1 MTLTALRIANFKAFA
16 DVQRVPL
23 RPITLIYGAN
33 SAGKSSILHALAL
46 AHHAVETGE
55 LDTQRTQIGGESIDL
70 GGFRQYVHRRER
82 ERQVELT
89 FEIDPGRL
97 AGRVAE
103 LLAASRRVAVEIAI
117 GSVRDRQQPAKVEG
131 HVEAELERFLV
142 GLLPGKAD
150 ALRRLVREL
159 VVLGLVIAPAGKG
172 LAVKIMRGSREVAL
186 ARPSLLIL
194 SENGDVEIVAQWLRR
209 DLRAAVGDSATA
221 IQLTDDYLRQA
232 EPYRVTHS
240 RWPRGHFYDVRG
252 REKAFAAVVAAFA
265 GRIRRLVPDR
275 DVNAHERVTLTRFA
289 VEADGALLL
298 SMSARAGGLLRLDR
312 LDHAHPVFREL
323 FRGLLMLATTT
334 QQVRAE
340 DFATLGEVL
349 DGLVPGITARAGGL
363 FPRIEEES
371 AGGETER
378 QREQAFVPVSR
389 GRRQED
395 LARAACLF
403 LPKALRDLVA
413 GLGVALED
421 EIRRL
426 CYLGPLRSYP
436 PRHLAFSQEHD
447 PNWFAGG
454 GYAWDVVRRR
464 EDVRRRV
471 NAWLGDASRLKT
483 PYELEVR
490 HLFAWGEMAA
500 LWEGFAGRMSQEQI
514 SRLFKRGLV
523 EELRSWPYEEIWKTE
538 RDPEAWKQLME
549 GLSDRVVDPE
559 ELRPALEAEL
569 GASGLEAIQELVL
582 VDKRSGTRVTHRDVG
597 IGVSQVLPVLV
608 AAYASKG
615 KLLAV
620 EQPEIHLHPALQAEL
635 GDVFLGAALGE
646 GANTLLIESH
656 SEHLL
661 LRIMRRMRETFEG
674 TLPEGL
680 PQVHPE
686 DVMVLFIEP
695 DGPKSIVREMPLN
708 ERGEL
713 VKAWPGGFFEEG
725 LREVF

>member
-1 MTLTALRIANFKAFA
+1 VTLTAFRIGNFKAFA
-16 DVQRVPL
+16 AEQRVPL

-55 LDTQRTQIGGESIDL
+55 LDTQRTQIGGEAIDL

-82 ERQVELT
+82 ERQVELA
-89 FEIDPGRL
+89 FEVDPGRL
-97 AGRVAE
+97 SGRVAE
-103 LLAASRRVAVEIAI
+103 LLRSARGVVVELAVGAGFTSEQRTLFGDLDRVL
-117 GSVRDRQQPAKVEG
+117 DPEG
-131 HVEAELERFLV
+131 GARVERFAIEV
-142 GLLPGKAD
+142 D
-150 ALRRLVREL
+150 E
-159 VVLGLVIAPAGKG
+159 AP
-172 LAVKIMRGSREVAL
+172 
-186 ARPSLLIL
+186 
-194 SENGDVEIVAQWLRR
+194 
-209 DLRAAVGDSATA
+209 
-221 IQLTDDYLRQA
+221 
-232 EPYRVTHS
+232 
-240 RWPRGHFYDVRG
+240 
-252 REKAFAAVVAAFA
+252 
-265 GRIRRLVPDR
+265 
-275 DVNAHERVTLTRFA
+275 
-289 VEADGALLL
+289 LL

-334 QQVRAE
+334 QEVRAE
-340 DFATLGEVL
+340 DFAALGEVL
-349 DGLVPGITARAGGL
+349 DGLVPGITARTGGL

-371 AGGETER
+371 AAGEAER
-378 QREQAFVPVSR
+378 QREEAFVPVSR
-389 GRRQED
+389 GQRQED
-395 LARAACLF
+395 LARAARLF

-413 GLGVALED
+413 GLGMALEG

-426 CYLGPLRSYP
+426 RYLGPLRSYP
-436 PRHLAFSQEHD
+436 PRHLAFSQHHD

-454 GYAWDVVRRR
+454 GYAWDVVRTR

-471 NAWLGDASRLKT
+471 NAWLGDVSRLKT
-483 PYELEVR
+483 PYELDVR
-490 HLFAWGEMAA
+490 DLLPAPAVAGELPSKLGKALHDLAAA
-500 LWEGFAGRMSQEQI
+500 LLGRLHGDERPELTALAAEVAE
-514 SRLFKRGLV
+514 RLGELDPDDPDDTIPEI
-523 EELRSWPYEEIWKTE
+523 EELVAATTDAEALSE
-538 RDPEAWKQLME
+538 RWAREMVDSRPETLQ
-549 GLSDRVVDPE
+549 D
-559 ELRPALEAEL
+559 
-569 GASGLEAIQELVL
+569 LVL
-582 VDKRSGTRVTHRDVG
+582 IDKRTGTPVSHRDVG

-646 GANTLLIESH
+646 GGNTLLIESH

-674 TLPEGL
+674 TLAEGL
-680 PQVHPE
+680 PPVRPE
-686 DVMVLFIEP
+686 DVMVLFVEP